1 MNDVGAGDLGLHT
14 ADEAVQPARAL
25 QPARAVQP
33 TRAVQP
39 AQAAHD
45 ISVGG
50 TSPCQRLPATTDP
63 SKEAV
68 LERRRRLRAAGYEI
82 TQISGAGLEIDPEK
96 LAGSI
101 EGFIG
106 FARIPLGVAGP
117 IRIVGTAANGEF
129 FVPFAT
135 SEGTLV
141 ASFQHAFNAMNR
153 SGGAIA
159 LCSDQRVGRA
169 PCFEFASLPQAAEF
183 ARWLA
188 SRVPALQEVTSG
200 TSRFC
205 RLVSATASI
214 AGNTVYTL
222 FEFSTGDAAGQNM
235 VTLATQA
242 ICAHL
247 IAHMPAPPRSWLVE
261 SMMSGDKRATP
272 LAFRCARG
280 WNVSAEIVLPPRQ
293 VERYWRTDP
302 AQMQRAWRQ
311 AVNGASQTGAVG
323 LQGNVANALAAM
335 FIACG
340 QDVAC
345 VAEATTA
352 LTRVECTAANEVYAS
367 VTLPN
372 LIVGTVGGG
381 TYLPTAHE
389 CLSMLGCAG
398 GGHARKFAEI
408 CAAVALAGE
417 LAIVGAMAS
426 GQFAAAHAAGGR
438 KGAEAAANGNGRHES

>member
-1 MNDVGAGDLGLHT
+1 VNDVSAGGVSLRP
-14 ADEAVQPARAL
+14 ADET
-25 QPARAVQP
+25 
-33 TRAVQP
+33 TR
-39 AQAAHD
+39 D

-50 TSPCQRLPATTDP
+50 SIPCQRLPATTDP
-63 SKEAV
+63 SREAA
-68 LERRRRLRAAGYEI
+68 LERRRRLSAAGYEI
-82 TQISGAGLEIDPEK
+82 EQISGAGVEIDPEK
-96 LAGSI
+96 LAGSV

-106 FARIPLGVAGP
+106 FSRVPLGVAGP
-117 IRIVGTAANGEF
+117 VRIVGSAANGEF

-153 SGGAIA
+153 AGGAIA

-169 PCFEFASLPQAAEF
+169 PCFEFTSLPQAAEF
-183 ARWLA
+183 ARWLPSRLA
-188 SRVPALQEVTSG
+188 SLQEVTAG

-205 RLVSATASI
+205 RLVSLNAAI
-214 AGNTVYTL
+214 VGNTVYTL

-242 ICAHL
+242 ICAAL
-247 IAHMPAPPRSWLVE
+247 LESMPTAPRSWLVE

-272 LAFRCARG
+272 MAFRSARG
-280 WNVSAEIVLPPRQ
+280 WNVSAEIVLPQKQ
-293 VERYWRTDP
+293 VERYWRTEP
-302 AQMQRAWRQ
+302 AKMQRAWRQ
-311 AVNGASQTGAVG
+311 AVNGAAQTGAVG
-323 LQGNVANALAAM
+323 LQGNVANALAAI

-352 LTRVECTAANEVYAS
+352 LTRVECTPDNGVYAS

-389 CLSMLGCAG
+389 CLQMLGCAG
-398 GGHARKFAEI
+398 SGHARKFAEI

-426 GQFAAAHAAGGR
+426 GQFAAAHASGGR
-438 KGAEAAANGNGRHES
+438 KGVAANGTTNGHHGS

>member
-1 MNDVGAGDLGLHT
+1 MNEV
-14 ADEAVQPARAL
+14 EAAAR
-25 QPARAVQP
+25 
-33 TRAVQP
+33 
-39 AQAAHD
+39 D
-45 ISVGG
+45 ISASGAL
-50 TSPCQRLPATTDP
+50 PCQRLPATTDP
-63 SKEAV
+63 STAAA
-68 LERRRRLRAAGYEI
+68 LERRRRLRAAGYAIE
-82 TQISGAGLEIDPEK
+82 QISGGGTEIDAEQ
-96 LAGSI
+96 LAGSV

-106 FARIPLGVAGP
+106 FSRVPLGVAGP
-117 IRIVGTAANGEF
+117 LRIVGSAANGDF

-153 SGGAIA
+153 SGGATA
-159 LCSDQRVGRA
+159 LCSDQHVGRA

-183 ARWLA
+183 ARWLS
-188 SRVPALQEVTSG
+188 SRLPALQEITAG

-205 RLVSATASI
+205 RLLSADASI
-214 AGNTVYTL
+214 VGNTVYLL

-242 ICAHL
+242 ICARL
-247 IAHMPAPPRSWLVE
+247 LEQMPTPPRSWLVE

-272 LAFRCARG
+272 LAFRSARG
-280 WNVSAEIVLPPRQ
+280 WNASAEIVLPSKQ
-293 VERYWRTDP
+293 VERYWRTEP
-302 AQMQRAWRQ
+302 VKMERAWRQ
-311 AVNGASQTGAVG
+311 AVNGAAQTGAVG
-323 LQGNVANALAAM
+323 LQGNVANALAAI

-352 LTRVECTAANEVYAS
+352 LTRVECTPANELYAS

-398 GGHARKFAEI
+398 GGYARKFAEV

-438 KGAEAAANGNGRHES
+438 KGAGL

>member
-1 MNDVGAGDLGLHT
+1 MNDVSGLRPAADAAAGDL
-14 ADEAVQPARAL
+14 P
-25 QPARAVQP
+25 
-33 TRAVQP
+33 
-39 AQAAHD
+39 
-45 ISVGG
+45 VGG
-50 TSPCQRLPATTDP
+50 PLPCQRLPATTDP
-63 SKEAV
+63 SQEAV
-68 LERRRRLRAAGYEI
+68 LERRRRLSAAGYEI
-82 TQISGAGLEIDPEK
+82 EQISGSGTEIAPEK

-101 EGFIG
+101 EGFLG
-106 FARIPLGVAGP
+106 FARVPLGVAGP
-117 IRIVGTAANGEF
+117 IRIVGSAANGDF

-141 ASFQHAFNAMNR
+141 ASFQHAFNVMTR
-153 SGGAIA
+153 SGGAVA
-159 LCSDQRVGRA
+159 QCGDEQVGRA
-169 PCFEFASLPQAAEF
+169 PCFEFANLPQAAEF

-188 SRVPALQEVTSG
+188 SSLPALQEITAG

-205 RLVSATASI
+205 RLRAATTAI
-214 AGNTVYTL
+214 VGNTVYVL

-242 ICAHL
+242 VCAHL
-247 IAHMPAPPRSWLVE
+247 LANMPKPPVAWLVE

-272 LAFRCARG
+272 MAFRSTRG
-280 WNVSAEIVLPPRQ
+280 RNVSAEIVIPPKQ
-293 VERYWRTDP
+293 VERYWRTEP
-302 AQMQRAWRQ
+302 AKMERAWRQ
-311 AVNGASQTGAVG
+311 AVNGAAQTGAVG
-323 LQGNVANALAAM
+323 LQGNVANALAAI

-352 LTRVECTAANEVYAS
+352 LTRVERTPANELYAS

-426 GQFAAAHAAGGR
+426 GQFAAAHASGGR
-438 KGAEAAANGNGRHES
+438 KGATANDKGAAANEKLTANGSGSHES

>member
-1 MNDVGAGDLGLHT
+1 VNDVSGLRPAADAATAGD
-14 ADEAVQPARAL
+14 V
-25 QPARAVQP
+25 
-33 TRAVQP
+33 
-39 AQAAHD
+39 
-45 ISVGG
+45 SVGAPL
-50 TSPCQRLPATTDP
+50 PCQRLPATTDP
-63 SKEAV
+63 SKDAV
-68 LERRRRLRAAGYEI
+68 LERRRRLGAAGYEI
-82 TQISGAGLEIDPEK
+82 GQISGHGPEIDPEK

-106 FARIPLGVAGP
+106 FARVPLGVAGP
-117 IRIVGTAANGEF
+117 IRIVGSAANGEF

-141 ASFQHAFNAMNR
+141 ASFQHAFNVMNR
-153 SGGAIA
+153 AGGAVA
-159 LCSDQRVGRA
+159 LCTDQQVGRA

-183 ARWLA
+183 ARWLP
-188 SRVPALQEVTSG
+188 SRLAALQETTAG

-205 RLVSATASI
+205 RLVSANAVI
-214 AGNTVYTL
+214 VGNTVYVL
-222 FEFSTGDAAGQNM
+222 FEYSTGDAAGQNM

-242 ICAHL
+242 VCAHL
-247 IAHMPAPPRSWLVE
+247 LANMPTAPSSWLVE

-272 LAFRCARG
+272 LAFRSTRG
-280 WNVSAEIVLPPRQ
+280 RRVSAEIVIPPKQ

-302 AQMQRAWRQ
+302 AKMERAWRQ
-311 AVNGASQTGAVG
+311 AVYGAAQTGAVG
-323 LQGNVANALAAM
+323 LQGNVANALAAL

-352 LTRVECTAANEVYAS
+352 LTRVERTAANELYAS

-389 CLSMLGCAG
+389 CLAMLGCAG
-398 GGHARKFAEI
+398 GGQARKFAEI
-408 CAAVALAGE
+408 CATVALAGE

-426 GQFAAAHAAGGR
+426 GQFAAAHASGGR
-438 KGAEAAANGNGRHES
+438 KGAAANEKCMTNGNGSHES

>member
-1 MNDVGAGDLGLHT
+1 VNDVGVEGMTLGPA
-14 ADEAVQPARAL
+14 ADAARE
-25 QPARAVQP
+25 
-33 TRAVQP
+33 
-39 AQAAHD
+39 
-45 ISVGG
+45 ISVSG
-50 TSPCQRLPATTDP
+50 TVPCQRLPATTDP

-68 LERRRRLRAAGYEI
+68 LERRRRLRAAGYAIE
-82 TQISGAGLEIDPEK
+82 QISGSGTEIDPER
-96 LAGSI
+96 LAGSV

-106 FARIPLGVAGP
+106 FSRVPLGVAGP
-117 IRIVGTAANGEF
+117 VRIAGSVASGEF

-153 SGGAIA
+153 SGGATA
-159 LCSDQRVGRA
+159 LCSDEQVGRA
-169 PCFEFASLPQAAEF
+169 PCFEFASLSQAGAF
-183 ARWLA
+183 ARWLPSQLA
-188 SRVPALQEVTSG
+188 TLREVTAG
-200 TSRFC
+200 TSRYC
-205 RLVSATASI
+205 RLLAVNAAI
-214 AGNTVYTL
+214 VGNTVYVL

-235 VTLATQA
+235 VTLSTQA
-242 ICAHL
+242 ICARL
-247 IAHMPAPPRSWLVE
+247 LSDMPTPPRSWLVE

-272 LAFRCARG
+272 MAFRSARG
-280 WNVSAEIVLPPRQ
+280 RNVSAEIVLPAKQ
-293 VERYWRTDP
+293 VERYWRTD
-302 AQMQRAWRQ
+302 ASKMERAWRQ
-311 AVNGASQTGAVG
+311 AVNGAAQTGAVG
-323 LQGNVANALAAM
+323 LQGNVANALAAI

-352 LTRVECTAANEVYAS
+352 LTRVERTSANEVYAS

-389 CLSMLGCAG
+389 CLAMLGCAG
-398 GGHARKFAEI
+398 AGQARKFAEI
-408 CAAVALAGE
+408 VATVALAGE

-438 KGAEAAANGNGRHES
+438 KGLAGGDKAGQETRDTAAQQRPLNGTAVKGNGSHEP